1 MGHDSYSVKIMILEY
16 YCKNVLEDWFWQFE
30 FTNGEFTL
38 DGLLREPAYIFL
50 EMVSV
55 LMLYYIL

>member
-1 MGHDSYSVKIMILEY
+1 MILED
-16 YCKNVLEDWFWQFE
+16 YCKNVLEDGFWEFE

-50 EMVSV
+50 EMVSISCF
-55 LMLYYIL
+55 YIL